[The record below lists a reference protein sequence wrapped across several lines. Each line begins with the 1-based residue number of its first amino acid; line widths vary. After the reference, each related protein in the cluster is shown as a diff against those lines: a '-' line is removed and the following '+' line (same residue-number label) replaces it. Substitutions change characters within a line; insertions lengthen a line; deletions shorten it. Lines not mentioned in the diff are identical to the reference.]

1 MATVVDFPGPKR
13 TRPPLDWER
22 LEVDRQERFPKVP
35 RTAIKIL
42 KKVIQAEGRPSED
55 GSDPVLIFDI
65 PDGCYEYPPI
75 PVCFTPRKSEIL
87 WVLDLLDRF
96 GWELGYGKLHCRIR
110 RKKKRLPVFIVKEV
124 SEGTAKSLGG
134 VYQHQYEHY
143 VKSGKW
149 LILGK
154 DIPDMDLIGLVIR
167 KEESLVR
174 RIGFLDRG
182 TAEILFSRMGDGVPP
197 EVVLM
202 LE

>member
-1 MATVVDFPGPKR
+1 MATVVDFPRPKK

-22 LEVDRQERFPKVP
+22 LEMERQERCPKVP
-35 RTAIKIL
+35 KTAIKIL
-42 KKVIQAEGRPSED
+42 KKVIQAEGRPFKD
-55 GSDPVLIFDI
+55 GSDLILIFDI
-65 PDGCYEYPPI
+65 PDDCYEYPPI
-75 PVCFTPRKSEIL
+75 PVCFTPRRSEII

-96 GWELGYGKLHCRIR
+96 GGELAYGNLRCRIR
-110 RKKKRLPVFIVKEV
+110 RRKKRLPVFVVKEV
-124 SEGTAKSLGG
+124 SGGTAQALNA
-134 VYQHQYEHY
+134 VYQHQYETY
-143 VKSGKW
+143 FKSNKW
-149 LILGK
+149 MILGK
-154 DIPDMDLIGLVIR
+154 DFPELDLIGLVIR